1 MGFTGKWLMA
11 TSSRYRQSSFD
22 TETSS
27 VISKITAILQAF
39 DDADS
44 GLNLKQIIER
54 TGVPRSTAHRLCNE
68 LVNYEM
74 LSRNKN
80 LYDLG
85 RIIIGASGQT
95 SEFKNLRAVA
105 EPYLYDLF
113 AETKL
118 GVHLAIR
125 QGLTTRFL
133 ARIVSASTKTSISRI
148 WGERPLYTTASG
160 KCFLAFSQNRT
171 MLLDQVFAHQ
181 PKPFTAN
188 TMITKGVLQ
197 ADIRKTREL
206 GYASEYEELLVGW
219 RAIAA
224 PIWRDKT
231 EIVATVSMSAE
242 IDRED
247 FEKNL
252 PALIK
257 TAKKISKHIRE

>member
-1 MGFTGKWLMA
+1 MA
-11 TSSRYRQSSFD
+11 GNPRYKQSSFE

-68 LVNYEM
+68 LVDYEL
-74 LSRNKN
+74 LSKNKN

-85 RIIIGASGQT
+85 RIIIGSTGQT
-95 SEFKNLRAVA
+95 SEFKNLRAAA

-118 GVHLAIR
+118 GVHLAVR
-125 QGLTTRFL
+125 QGVTTRFL
-133 ARIVSASTKTSISRI
+133 ARIVSASTKPSISRI
-148 WGERPLYTTASG
+148 WGERPLYSTASG

-171 MLLDQVFAHQ
+171 AILDQVLAHH
-181 PKPFTAN
+181 PKPFTSR
-188 TMITKGVLQ
+188 TITTKGALQ
-197 ADIRKTREL
+197 AEVRETREK

-219 RAIAA
+219 RATAA

-247 FEKNL
+247 FEKYL
-252 PALIK
+252 PALLQ
-257 TAKKISKHIRE
+257 TAKKISKQIRE